1 MSVHTAE
8 IRFDVKRM
16 RTEYFDNSEIDSAF
30 VDSPSPSEGP
40 DKILDASLTSFTPD
54 YFDCLFGE
62 NKLEKINNARDR
74 SNSNR

>member
-1 MSVHTAE
+1 MSVSATE
-8 IRFDVKRM
+8 IQFDVKRM

-40 DKILDASLTSFTPD
+40 DKILDVSLASFTSG

-62 NKLEKINNARDR
+62 TKQCQN
-74 SNSNR
+74 